1 VPLLVVSLS
10 LAGSI
15 GANLFLGWSY
25 MDARQKY
32 RNLIQKTANKFRRTA
47 TA

>member
-1 VPLLVVSLS
+1 VPLLVASVG

-25 MDARQKY
+25 IDARQKY
-32 RNLIQKTANKFRRTA
+32 RTLVQKTANKFRRA
-47 TA
+47 TAA